1 MQMGFLT
8 RTPRGRCVTH
18 LAYEHLG
25 LRPPETLTPED
36 GGQQSMF

>member
-25 LRPPETLTPED
+25 MRPPEQPGPED
-36 GGQQSMF
+36 CGQQTMF